1 MGERMEQSMNLE
13 KKETLDETVAHI
25 KEMQIE
31 ALQTVHEYLMKLIP
45 SMEEVIGELTGEKKD
60 DTEEYLF
67 QVIEG
72 LNWVIEIFNG
82 TSSLINEKSTVMEK
96 EKINQEV
103 LRLSDAMISKN
114 YEQAATILDSGILPF
129 LNELK
134 QISGMYVNN
143 NY

>member
-1 MGERMEQSMNLE
+1 MEQSMNLE

>member
-1 MGERMEQSMNLE
+1 MNLE